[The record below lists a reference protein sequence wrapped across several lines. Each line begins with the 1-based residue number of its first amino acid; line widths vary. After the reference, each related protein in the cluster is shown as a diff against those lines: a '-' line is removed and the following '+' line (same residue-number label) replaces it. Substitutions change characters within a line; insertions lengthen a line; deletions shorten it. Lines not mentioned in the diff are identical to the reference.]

1 MNHNGIMPNQP
12 GGTPAILELQRSH
25 VVYKLLEYEHD
36 SRSTVGFGFE
46 GVAKLGV
53 AAERVFKTLV
63 ADADGR
69 LVVGIVPVSGHLDL
83 KALAQAV
90 GAKKA
95 AMADQA
101 AAEKVTGYVV
111 GGISPFGQKRRL
123 MTVLDASA
131 MSQQTILVSG
141 GRRGLD
147 IELAPADLVAICD
160 ARIAAIASGKH

>member
-1 MNHNGIMPNQP
+1 MRHQP

-25 VVYKLLEYEHD
+25 VVFKLLEYEHD
-36 SRSTVGFGFE
+36 SRFAAGFGLE
-46 GVAKLGV
+46 GAAKLGI
-53 AAERVFKTLV
+53 AADRVFKTLV
-63 ADADGR
+63 ADVDAH
-69 LVVGIVPVSGHLDL
+69 LVVGIVPVSGHLNL

-95 AMADQA
+95 AMADPA
-101 AAEKVTGYVV
+101 VAEKATGYVV

-123 MTVLDASA
+123 ATILDASA

-147 IELAPADLVAICD
+147 IELAPSDLVAVCV
-160 ARIAAIASGKH
+160 ARVAAIACWKR